1 MFLYLVAQP
10 TILQKVIKAQMK
22 DTKLEGMHSRIMAG
36 NAVEGLSI
44 HSNGGIYFFNKLCL
58 PKEAQVKEEV
68 MKEAHQSWF
77 TIHPGE
83 TKMYHDLR
91 CQCWW
96 QGMKRDIAEFLSK
109 C

>member
-1 MFLYLVAQP
+1 M
-10 TILQKVIKAQMK
+10 
-22 DTKLEGMHSRIMAG
+22 EGW
-36 NAVEGLSI
+36 SI

-58 PKEAQVKEEV
+58 PKEAQEKEEV
-68 MKEAHQSWF
+68 MKEAHQSRF

-91 CQCWW
+91 RQCWW
-96 QGMKRDIAEFLSK
+96 QGMKWDIAEFLSK